1 MTNETQGPAPLDD
14 ITVIEI
20 DSWMAAP
27 SAGAILADM
36 GANVIKIEP
45 LRGDPLRGI
54 SRRPKVDDDDP
65 RRTFDVAFSVDNRG
79 KRSISVDLETTEGM
93 ALVHRLCGSANVFLC
108 NLLSRRQAKFGL
120 DPESMLKINPSIVH
134 ATLTGYGTVGPEAWR
149 PGYDVTA
156 FFGRSGIYDTMRE
169 GPEGQP
175 PMARTA
181 QGDHT
186 AGLAL
191 VGAIL
196 GALRLAERT
205 GTGQVVET
213 SLYEAAVWTMASD
226 ICVTAIDEAEFRP
239 RDRSHQI
246 SATGNRFPCSDG
258 KWVVINMPLESAWP
272 QYCKA
277 LGLTELISDERFVD
291 MRSRFHNMPALV
303 ELLDERFRTRTRDE
317 WGVIFDEH
325 KIVWGPVLGLHEV
338 VADPQAEAL
347 DMFPTVTDPDIGDY
361 RTVAMPMKFK
371 TAPVGPKGPMPRMG
385 EHTRKVLAEAG
396 YAADEI
402 DALLDAGAVRA
413 AD

>member
-1 MTNETQGPAPLDD
+1 VTNETSGPAPLDD
-14 ITVIEI
+14 ITVVEI

-36 GANVIKIEP
+36 GANVLKVEP

-54 SRRPKVDDDDP
+54 SRRPKVPDDDP
-65 RRTFDVAFSVDNRG
+65 RRTFDTAFSVDNRG
-79 KRSISVDLETTEGM
+79 KRSISVDLETPEGA
-93 ALVHRLCGSANVFLC
+93 ALVHRLCSTADVFLC
-108 NLLSRRQAKFGL
+108 NLLSRRQTKFGL
-120 DPESMLKINPSIVH
+120 DPESLLKVNPAIVH

-169 GPEGQP
+169 GPEGEP

-213 SLYEAAVWTMASD
+213 SLYESAVWTMASD
-226 ICVTAIDEAEFRP
+226 ICVTAVDEAEFRP
-239 RDRSHQI
+239 RDRKHQI
-246 SATGNRFPCSDG
+246 SATANRFPCGDG

-272 QYCKA
+272 RFCEA
-277 LGLTELISDERFVD
+277 LGLDELVTDERFID
-291 MRSRFHNMPALV
+291 MKARFRAMPELI
-303 ELLDERFRTRTRDE
+303 ELLDETFRTRTRDE
-317 WGVIFDEH
+317 WGVVFDEH

-347 DMFPTVTDPDIGDY
+347 GMFPTVTDPEIGEY
-361 RTVAMPMKFK
+361 RTVAMPLKFK
-371 TAPVGPKGPMPRMG
+371 SAPVGPKGPMPRRG
-385 EHTRKVLAEAG
+385 EHTREILAEAG
-396 YAADEI
+396 YGADEI
-402 DALLDAGAVRA
+402 DALLAAGCVNAG
-413 AD
+413 D